1 ANKFSIQADAL
12 GEFTV
17 KLADSYIY
25 TFHVKQS
32 GYAEYTSR
40 EFNFRQDA
48 REVSI
53 LLEPARGISGVVVGA
68 GGKAVEGAEVWARDD
83 GDKCYTDAKGKF
95 AFDMV
100 ADRIFRNDVN
110 LRVSADGYA
119 PQNVKVL
126 ANDHNVRVELEK
138 EGTLHGVVLSEKN
151 EPIQGAVVECLY
163 YEGEARYPYDAVLSD
178 AKGKFKFGNF
188 AE

>member
-1 ANKFSIQADAL
+1 LKLDRAVRVPGKVREKRGGAVQFASVEILQTTGQGDAKKPANKFSIQADAL

-110 LRVSADGYA
+110 LRVS
-119 PQNVKVL
+119 
-126 ANDHNVRVELEK
+126 
-138 EGTLHGVVLSEKN
+138 
-151 EPIQGAVVECLY
+151 
-163 YEGEARYPYDAVLSD
+163 
-178 AKGKFKFGNF
+178 
-188 AE
+188 